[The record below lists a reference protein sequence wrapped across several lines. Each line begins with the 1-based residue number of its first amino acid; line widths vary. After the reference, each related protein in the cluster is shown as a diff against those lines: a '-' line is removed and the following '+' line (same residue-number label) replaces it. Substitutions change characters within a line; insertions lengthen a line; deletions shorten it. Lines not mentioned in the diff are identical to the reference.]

1 MAKSDSGEYGGF
13 VARFFAFVC
22 DMLIAS
28 ALMYLVIA
36 AMLKLGLSIFSPL
49 VNFVGVLVGIGYYA
63 AMQSSASQATIGK
76 GLLGLKVA
84 TVGGDRASFLRNLG
98 REFAKIISWIP
109 LGIGFLMAAFT
120 GRKQALHD
128 MVASTVVLD
137 AGPAKVM
144 KGAVV
149 VVAAFAANI
158 AIVFFGLVDAVQ
170 GEMGKMMAQMGG
182 VPGMQADMPGMPPMK
197 GMPTKPAPT
206 VTPVAPKVVVVTPT
220 PAPQAMAVAPTPP
233 KAAST
238 PAPQPQSAPVV
249 AAVAPKP
256 AQNAILPFLGK
267 WRSDAELTLRDMA
280 TRPSVTEKQRRF
292 YESVHKKTGGLVL
305 VISGQSVTSYFANEE
320 GRAPAASQAYAIV
333 DSGPRFVVLESPRVG
348 GGVERTRLDV
358 EGKCI
363 FTVAEGGGYR
373 EYFCPAAPVAVAAV
387 ENKPAPMAARSGVAA
402 TAAKPAAEPP
412 AQEPPAALPADMPAR
427 VGSPPATASAPAAA
441 STPAASADVPPPASR
456 PGAPGPKYND
466 LMSAVLNKDVDGVNE
481 LLAFGKWADKGD
493 SRGVTPLMIAVRYGD
508 AASAE
513 ALLKAGADP
522 NRNAAGGENAM
533 KIAAANRDAAMTAL
547 LERYKKP

>member
-170 GEMGKMMAQMGG
+170 ADLGKIMAQMGEMS
-182 VPGMQADMPGMPPMK
+182 PGMQAGMPPMK
-197 GMPTKPAPT
+197 GMPAKPAPT
-206 VTPVAPKVVVVTPT
+206 VTPVAPKVVVVTP
-220 PAPQAMAVAPTPP
+220 
-233 KAAST
+233 T

-533 KIAAANRDAAMTAL
+533 KIAVANRDAAMTAL